1 MIGVSGVFG
10 SQRGSAGND
19 SIDNLEEVS
28 STVDDIIEDV
38 VVEGAEPSTG
48 LTPAELFMR
57 RYARMERRVTV
68 LTWAVVALFMVL
80 LAKELKNNG

>member
-19 SIDNLEEVS
+19 TIDNLAEVS
-28 STVDDIIEDV
+28 AAVDDIIEDV
-38 VVEGAEPSTG
+38 VVEGAEPSAAAP
-48 LTPAELFMR
+48 TPAELFMQ

-68 LTWAVVALFMVL
+68 LTWAVIALFAVL
-80 LAKELKNNG
+80 LAKELKN